1 MNMDLDELELAAYL
15 GISKDGLSHI
25 PEYARHAALQAIN
38 KVRDLEKANLFRPGL
53 YYVALIDLVGS
64 TKASLHLG
72 HDLNTRRIETFVA
85 ATVEA
90 LGQISPR
97 NYVQCVKEIGDASLF
112 IFSSFSD
119 LYSWWQKA
127 EENFETYNQ
136 EIEHEGELDDYQLP
150 IFRLSAKTVVHLGEV
165 SFSEGKNPVAFAVN
179 QVFKIE
185 KLFSA
190 GQLGATDAV
199 KEAAAPNLVDLK
211 LIPTRHTDVLLP
223 EMQKKT
229 PTWILAHV

>member
-1 MNMDLDELELAAYL
+1 MELDELAAYL
-15 GISKDGLSHI
+15 GISKDGLNHI
-25 PEYARHAALQAIN
+25 PGYARRAALEAIK

-53 YYVALIDLVGS
+53 YYVVLIDLVGS

-72 HDLNTRRIETFVA
+72 HELNKRRIETFIA

-90 LGQISPR
+90 LGQISPQ
-97 NYVQCVKEIGDASLF
+97 NYVQFVKEIGDASLF
-112 IFSSFSD
+112 IFSSFHD

-127 EENFETYNQ
+127 EENFEAYNQ
-136 EIEHEGELDDYQLP
+136 EIEHEDELEEQQLP

-185 KLFSA
+185 KLFTA

-199 KEAAAPNLVDLK
+199 KEAAAPNLIDLK
-211 LIPTRHTDVLLP
+211 LTPTRHTDVLLP
-223 EMQKKT
+223 EMQNDT
-229 PTWILAHV
+229 PTWILAHAS

>member
-1 MNMDLDELELAAYL
+1 MKLDELAAYL
-15 GISKDGLSHI
+15 GISNDGLNHI
-25 PEYARHAALQAIN
+25 PGYARHAALEAIN

-72 HDLNTRRIETFVA
+72 HDLNTRRIETFIA

-90 LGQISPR
+90 LGQITPR
-97 NYVQCVKEIGDASLF
+97 NYVQFVKEIGDASLF
-112 IFSSFSD
+112 IFSSFND
-119 LYSWWQKA
+119 LFSWWLKV
-127 EENFETYNQ
+127 EENFKAYNQ
-136 EIEHEGELDDYQLP
+136 EIEYEGELDEHQLP
-150 IFRLSAKTVVHLGEV
+150 IFRISAKTVVHLGEV

-185 KLFSA
+185 KMFTA

-199 KEAAAPNLVDLK
+199 KEAAAPNLIDLK
-211 LIPTRHTDVLLP
+211 LSPARHTNVLLP
-223 EMQKKT
+223 EMQNET